1 MAEGPLVHVVFSGN
15 FMTIITED
23 NQIFVYLQ

>member
-1 MAEGPLVHVVFSGN
+1 MAEGPLDHVVFSGN

-23 NQIFVYLQ
+23 KKIFVYLQ